1 MENTGVDVANS
12 IVCVDMPMLYVH
24 KVKTASQ
31 GYCRFSLRL
40 RRCSVQACSVA
51 QCNVPERRDCRLLLE
66 GWWRPVNVKGG
77 CHTGQSKRSGSVLR
91 STA

>member
-31 GYCRFSLRL
+31 GCCRPRF
-40 RRCSVQACSVA
+40 VFVDA
-51 QCNVPERRDCRLLLE
+51 QCRHV
-66 GWWRPVNVKGG
+66 V
-77 CHTGQSKRSGSVLR
+77 
-91 STA
+91 